1 MKIDINDL
9 DLYNTEETDK
19 PKGKP
24 KSKRKP
30 KNTIKKFKKY
40 AE

>member
-9 DLYNTEETDK
+9 DLYNEEEDDVL
-19 PKGKP
+19 KGKP
-24 KSKRKP
+24 KSKRK
-30 KNTIKKFKKY
+30 KNAVKKFKKY

>member
-9 DLYNTEETDK
+9 DLYNEEENDE
-19 PKGKP
+19 PKSKP
-24 KSKRKP
+24 KSKRK
-30 KNTIKKFKKY
+30 KNAVKKFKKY